1 MNLNDRLKKHHITLQ
16 KKYGQNF
23 IGDPTLLARIA
34 DVCSWEAHDR
44 ALEIGPG
51 AGTLTRAIAERAEEV
66 LAVEIDR
73 RLAPLLE
80 ETLAET
86 ENVHLVFTDALKADL
101 DRLMQEELGWDGRYK
116 LVANLPYYIT
126 TPLIMHVLE
135 DCKKVSELVIMVQKE
150 VGERLTAAPGSKA
163 YGAVTV
169 MVQYAAVATRAFDVG
184 RRAFIPAPEVDS
196 TILHLVPYENRP
208 LQAKDDALL
217 RRTVKAAF
225 SQRRKTLR
233 NSLQSL
239 GLDKALIASALAEV
253 GIDDARRAETVSVA
267 EFVALADAFYEKGGL
282 S

>member
-23 IGDPTLLARIA
+23 IGDPALLERIA
-34 DVCSWEAHDR
+34 TVCDWQPGDR

-51 AGTLTRAIAERAEEV
+51 AGTLTRAIAREAEEV

-80 ETLAET
+80 ETLADCA
-86 ENVHLVFTDALKADL
+86 NVRLVFTDALKADL
-101 DRLMQEELGWDGRYK
+101 DALMRDTLGWDGRYK
-116 LVANLPYYIT
+116 LIANLPYYIT

-135 DCKKVSELVIMVQKE
+135 DSEKVSELVIMVQKE
-150 VGERLTAAPGSKA
+150 VGERLCAAPGSKA

-169 MVQYAAVATRAFDVG
+169 MVQYAATVAHAFDVG
-184 RRAFIPAPEVDS
+184 RHAFVPAPEVDS
-196 TILHLVPYENRP
+196 TILHLIPYEKRP
-208 LQAKDDALL
+208 IQAQSDAVL
-217 RRTVKAAF
+217 RRVVKAAF

-233 NSLQSL
+233 NSLSSL
-239 GLDKALIASALAEV
+239 GCDKALIKQALEAA
-253 GIDDARRAETVSVA
+253 GIEDSRRAETLSVA
-267 EFVALADAFYEKGGL
+267 EFVALADAFYEGGL

>member
-23 IGDPTLLARIA
+23 IGDPALLERIA
-34 DVCSWEAHDR
+34 TVCDWQPGDR

-51 AGTLTRAIAERAEEV
+51 AGTLTRAIAREAEEV

-80 ETLAET
+80 ETLADCA
-86 ENVHLVFTDALKADL
+86 NVHLVFTDALKADL
-101 DRLMQEELGWDGRYK
+101 DALMRGTLGWDGRYK
-116 LVANLPYYIT
+116 LIANLPYYIT

-135 DCKKVSELVIMVQKE
+135 DSEKVSELVIMVQKE
-150 VGERLTAAPGSKA
+150 VGERLCAAPGSKA

-169 MVQYAAVATRAFDVG
+169 MVQYAATVARAFDVG
-184 RRAFIPAPEVDS
+184 RHAFVPAPEVDS
-196 TILHLVPYENRP
+196 TILHLIPYEKRP
-208 LQAKDDALL
+208 IQAQSDAVL
-217 RRTVKAAF
+217 RRVVKAAF

-233 NSLQSL
+233 NSLSSL
-239 GLDKALIASALAEV
+239 GCDKALIKQALEAASIE
-253 GIDDARRAETVSVA
+253 DSRRAETPSVA
-267 EFVALADAFYEKGGL
+267 EFVALADAFYEGGL

>member
-23 IGDPTLLARIA
+23 IGDPALLERIA
-34 DVCSWEAHDR
+34 TVCDWQPGDR

-51 AGTLTRAIAERAEEV
+51 AGTLTRAIAREAEEV

-80 ETLAET
+80 ETLADCA
-86 ENVHLVFTDALKADL
+86 NVHLVFTDALKADL
-101 DRLMQEELGWDGRYK
+101 DALMRNTLGWDGRYK
-116 LVANLPYYIT
+116 LIANLPYYIT

-135 DCKKVSELVIMVQKE
+135 DSEKVSELVIMVQKE
-150 VGERLTAAPGSKA
+150 VGERLCAAPGSKA

-169 MVQYAAVATRAFDVG
+169 MVQYAATVARAFDVG
-184 RRAFIPAPEVDS
+184 RHAFVPAPEVDS
-196 TILHLVPYENRP
+196 TILHLIPYEKRP
-208 LQAKDDALL
+208 IQAQSDAVL
-217 RRTVKAAF
+217 RRVVKAAF

-233 NSLQSL
+233 NSLSSL
-239 GLDKALIASALAEV
+239 GCDKALIKQALEAASIE
-253 GIDDARRAETVSVA
+253 DSRRAETLSVA
-267 EFVALADAFYEKGGL
+267 EFVALADAFYEGGL

>member
-23 IGDPTLLARIA
+23 IGDPALLERIA
-34 DVCSWEAHDR
+34 TVCDWQPGDR

-51 AGTLTRAIAERAEEV
+51 AGTLTRAIAREAEEV

-80 ETLAET
+80 ETLADCA
-86 ENVHLVFTDALKADL
+86 NVHLVFTDALKADL
-101 DRLMQEELGWDGRYK
+101 DALMRDTLGWDGLYK
-116 LVANLPYYIT
+116 LIANLPYYIT

-135 DCKKVSELVIMVQKE
+135 DSEKVSELVIMVQKE
-150 VGERLTAAPGSKA
+150 VGERLCAAPGSKA

-169 MVQYAAVATRAFDVG
+169 MVQYAATVARAFDVG
-184 RRAFIPAPEVDS
+184 RHAFVPAPEVDS
-196 TILHLVPYENRP
+196 TILHLIPYEKRP
-208 LQAKDDALL
+208 IQAQSDAVL
-217 RRTVKAAF
+217 RRVVKAAF

-233 NSLQSL
+233 NSLSSL
-239 GLDKALIASALAEV
+239 GCDKALIKQALEAASIE
-253 GIDDARRAETVSVA
+253 DSRRAETLSVA
-267 EFVALADAFYEKGGL
+267 EFVALADAFYEGGL

>member
-23 IGDPTLLARIA
+23 IGDPALLERIA
-34 DVCSWEAHDR
+34 TVCDWQPGDR

-51 AGTLTRAIAERAEEV
+51 AGTLTRAIAREAEEV

-80 ETLAET
+80 ETLADCA
-86 ENVHLVFTDALKADL
+86 NVHLVFTDALKADL
-101 DRLMQEELGWDGRYK
+101 DALMRDTLGRDGRYK
-116 LVANLPYYIT
+116 LIANLPYYIT

-135 DCKKVSELVIMVQKE
+135 DSEKVSELVIMVQKE
-150 VGERLTAAPGSKA
+150 VGERLCAAPGSKA

-169 MVQYAAVATRAFDVG
+169 MVQYAATVARAFDVG
-184 RRAFIPAPEVDS
+184 RHAFVPAPEVDS
-196 TILHLVPYENRP
+196 TILHLIPYEKRP
-208 LQAKDDALL
+208 IQAQSDAVL
-217 RRTVKAAF
+217 RRVVKAAF

-233 NSLQSL
+233 NSLSSL
-239 GLDKALIASALAEV
+239 GCDKALIKQALEAASIE
-253 GIDDARRAETVSVA
+253 DSRRAETLSVA
-267 EFVALADAFYEKGGL
+267 EFVALADAFYEGGL

>member
-23 IGDPTLLARIA
+23 IGDPALLERIA
-34 DVCSWEAHDR
+34 TVCDWQPGDR

-51 AGTLTRAIAERAEEV
+51 AGTLTRAIAREAEEV

-80 ETLAET
+80 ETLADCA
-86 ENVHLVFTDALKADL
+86 NVHLVFTDALKADL
-101 DRLMQEELGWDGRYK
+101 DALMRYTLGWDGRYK
-116 LVANLPYYIT
+116 LIANLPYYIT

-135 DCKKVSELVIMVQKE
+135 DSEKVSELVIMVQKE
-150 VGERLTAAPGSKA
+150 VGERLCAAPGSKA

-169 MVQYAAVATRAFDVG
+169 MVQYAATVARAFDVG
-184 RRAFIPAPEVDS
+184 RHAFVPAPEVDS
-196 TILHLVPYENRP
+196 TILHLIPYEKRP
-208 LQAKDDALL
+208 IQAQSDAVL
-217 RRTVKAAF
+217 RRVVKAAF

-233 NSLQSL
+233 NSLSSL
-239 GLDKALIASALAEV
+239 GCDKALIKQALEAA
-253 GIDDARRAETVSVA
+253 GIEDSRRAETLSVA
-267 EFVALADAFYEKGGL
+267 EFVALADAFYEGGL

>member
-23 IGDPTLLARIA
+23 IGDPALLERIA
-34 DVCSWEAHDR
+34 TVCDWQPGDR

-51 AGTLTRAIAERAEEV
+51 AGTLTRAIAREAEEV

-80 ETLAET
+80 ETLADCA
-86 ENVHLVFTDALKADL
+86 NVHLVFTDALKADL
-101 DRLMQEELGWDGRYK
+101 DALMRDTLGWDGRYK
-116 LVANLPYYIT
+116 LIANLPYYIT

-135 DCKKVSELVIMVQKE
+135 DSEKVSELVIMVQKE
-150 VGERLTAAPGSKA
+150 VGERLCAAPGSKT

-169 MVQYAAVATRAFDVG
+169 MVQYAATVARAFDVG
-184 RRAFIPAPEVDS
+184 RHAFVPAPEVDS
-196 TILHLVPYENRP
+196 TILHLIPYEKRP
-208 LQAKDDALL
+208 IQAQSDAVL
-217 RRTVKAAF
+217 RRVVKAAF

-233 NSLQSL
+233 NSLSSL
-239 GLDKALIASALAEV
+239 GCDKALIKQALEAASIE
-253 GIDDARRAETVSVA
+253 DSRRAETLSVA
-267 EFVALADAFYEKGGL
+267 EFVALADAFYEGGL

>member
-23 IGDPTLLARIA
+23 IGDPALLERIA
-34 DVCSWEAHDR
+34 TVCDWQPGDR

-51 AGTLTRAIAERAEEV
+51 AGTLTRAIAREAEEV

-80 ETLAET
+80 ETLADCA
-86 ENVHLVFTDALKADL
+86 NVHLVFTDALKADL
-101 DRLMQEELGWDGRYK
+101 DALMRDTLGWDGRYK
-116 LVANLPYYIT
+116 LIANLPYYIT

-135 DCKKVSELVIMVQKE
+135 DSEKVSELVIMVQKE
-150 VGERLTAAPGSKA
+150 VGERLCAAPGSKA

-169 MVQYAAVATRAFDVG
+169 MVQYAATVARAFDVG
-184 RRAFIPAPEVDS
+184 RHAFVPAPEVDS
-196 TILHLVPYENRP
+196 TILHLIPYEKRP
-208 LQAKDDALL
+208 IQAQSDAVL
-217 RRTVKAAF
+217 RRVVKVAF

-233 NSLQSL
+233 NSLSSL
-239 GLDKALIASALAEV
+239 GCDKALIKQALEAASIE
-253 GIDDARRAETVSVA
+253 DSRRAETLSVA
-267 EFVALADAFYEKGGL
+267 EFVALADAFYEGGL

>member
-23 IGDPTLLARIA
+23 IGDPALLERIA
-34 DVCSWEAHDR
+34 TVCDWQPGDR

-51 AGTLTRAIAERAEEV
+51 AGTLTRAIAREAEEV

-80 ETLAET
+80 ETLADCA
-86 ENVHLVFTDALKADL
+86 NVHLVFTDALKTDL
-101 DRLMQEELGWDGRYK
+101 DALMRDTLGWDGRYK
-116 LVANLPYYIT
+116 LIANLPYYIT

-135 DCKKVSELVIMVQKE
+135 DSEKVSELVIMVQKE
-150 VGERLTAAPGSKA
+150 VGERLCAAPGSKA

-169 MVQYAAVATRAFDVG
+169 MVQYAATVARAFDVG
-184 RRAFIPAPEVDS
+184 RHAFVPAPEVDS
-196 TILHLVPYENRP
+196 TILRLIPYEKRP
-208 LQAKDDALL
+208 IQAQSDAVL
-217 RRTVKAAF
+217 RRVVKAAF

-233 NSLQSL
+233 NSLSSL
-239 GLDKALIASALAEV
+239 GCDKALIKQALEAASIE
-253 GIDDARRAETVSVA
+253 DSRRAETLSVA
-267 EFVALADAFYEKGGL
+267 EFVALADAFYEGGL

>member
-23 IGDPTLLARIA
+23 IGDPALLERIA
-34 DVCSWEAHDR
+34 TVCDWQPGDR

-51 AGTLTRAIAERAEEV
+51 AGTLTRAIAREAEEV

-80 ETLAET
+80 ETLADCA
-86 ENVHLVFTDALKADL
+86 NVHLVFTDALKADL
-101 DRLMQEELGWDGRYK
+101 DALMHDTLGWDGRYK
-116 LVANLPYYIT
+116 LIANLPYYIT

-135 DCKKVSELVIMVQKE
+135 DSEKVSELVIMVQKE
-150 VGERLTAAPGSKA
+150 VGERLCAAPGSKA

-169 MVQYAAVATRAFDVG
+169 MVQYAATVARAFDVG
-184 RRAFIPAPEVDS
+184 RHAFVPAPEVDS
-196 TILHLVPYENRP
+196 TILHLIPYEKRP
-208 LQAKDDALL
+208 IQAQSDAVL
-217 RRTVKAAF
+217 RRVVKAAF

-233 NSLQSL
+233 NSLSSL
-239 GLDKALIASALAEV
+239 GCDKALIKQALEAASIE
-253 GIDDARRAETVSVA
+253 DSRRAETLSVA
-267 EFVALADAFYEKGGL
+267 EFVALADAFYEGGL

>member
-23 IGDPTLLARIA
+23 IGDPALLERIA
-34 DVCSWEAHDR
+34 TVCDWQPGDR

-51 AGTLTRAIAERAEEV
+51 AGTLTRAIAREAEEV

-80 ETLAET
+80 ETLADCA
-86 ENVHLVFTDALKADL
+86 NVHLVFTDALKADL
-101 DRLMQEELGWDGRYK
+101 DALMRDTLGWDGRYK
-116 LVANLPYYIT
+116 LIANLPYYIT

-135 DCKKVSELVIMVQKE
+135 DSEKVSELVIMVQKE
-150 VGERLTAAPGSKA
+150 VGERLCAAPGSKA

-169 MVQYAAVATRAFDVG
+169 MVQYAATVARAFDVG
-184 RRAFIPAPEVDS
+184 RHAFVPAPEVDS
-196 TILHLVPYENRP
+196 TILHLIPYEKRP
-208 LQAKDDALL
+208 IQAQSDAVL
-217 RRTVKAAF
+217 RRVVKAAF

-233 NSLQSL
+233 NSLSSL
-239 GLDKALIASALAEV
+239 GCDKALIRQALEAA
-253 GIDDARRAETVSVA
+253 GIEDSRRAETLSVA
-267 EFVALADAFYEKGGL
+267 ELVALADAFYEGGL

>member
-23 IGDPTLLARIA
+23 IGDPALLERIA
-34 DVCSWEAHDR
+34 TVCDWQPGDR

-51 AGTLTRAIAERAEEV
+51 AGTLTRAIAREAEEV

-80 ETLAET
+80 ETLANCA
-86 ENVHLVFTDALKADL
+86 NVHLVFTDALKADL
-101 DRLMQEELGWDGRYK
+101 DALMRDTLGWDGRYK
-116 LVANLPYYIT
+116 LIANLPYYIT

-135 DCKKVSELVIMVQKE
+135 DSEKVSELVIMVQKE
-150 VGERLTAAPGSKA
+150 VGERLCAAPGSKA

-169 MVQYAAVATRAFDVG
+169 MVQYAATVARAFDVG
-184 RRAFIPAPEVDS
+184 RHAFVPAPEVDS
-196 TILHLVPYENRP
+196 TILHLIPYEKRP
-208 LQAKDDALL
+208 IQAQSDAVL
-217 RRTVKAAF
+217 RRVVKAAF

-233 NSLQSL
+233 NSLSSL
-239 GLDKALIASALAEV
+239 GCDKALIRQALEAA
-253 GIDDARRAETVSVA
+253 GIEDSRRAETLSVA
-267 EFVALADAFYEKGGL
+267 EFVALADAFYEGGL

>member
-23 IGDPTLLARIA
+23 IGDPALLERIA
-34 DVCSWEAHDR
+34 TVCDWQPGDR

-51 AGTLTRAIAERAEEV
+51 AGTLTRAIAREAEEV

-80 ETLAET
+80 ETLADCA
-86 ENVHLVFTDALKADL
+86 NVHLVFTDALKADL
-101 DRLMQEELGWDGRYK
+101 DALMRDTLSWDGRYK
-116 LVANLPYYIT
+116 LIANLPYYIT

-135 DCKKVSELVIMVQKE
+135 DSEKVSELVIMVQKE
-150 VGERLTAAPGSKA
+150 VGERLCAAPGSKA

-169 MVQYAAVATRAFDVG
+169 MVQYAATVARAFDVG
-184 RRAFIPAPEVDS
+184 RHAFVPAPEVDS
-196 TILHLVPYENRP
+196 TILHLIPYEKRP
-208 LQAKDDALL
+208 IQAQSDAVLH
-217 RRTVKAAF
+217 RVVKAAF

-233 NSLQSL
+233 NSLSSL
-239 GLDKALIASALAEV
+239 GCDKALIKQALEAASIE
-253 GIDDARRAETVSVA
+253 DSRRAETLSVA
-267 EFVALADAFYEKGGL
+267 EFVALADAFYEGGL

>member
-23 IGDPTLLARIA
+23 IGDPALLERIA
-34 DVCSWEAHDR
+34 TVCDWQPGDR

-51 AGTLTRAIAERAEEV
+51 AGTLTRAIAREAEEV

-80 ETLAET
+80 ETLADCA
-86 ENVHLVFTDALKADL
+86 NVHLVFTDALKANL
-101 DRLMQEELGWDGRYK
+101 DALMRDTLGWDGRYK
-116 LVANLPYYIT
+116 LIANLPYYIT

-135 DCKKVSELVIMVQKE
+135 DSEKVSELVIMVQKE
-150 VGERLTAAPGSKA
+150 VGERLCAAPGSKA

-169 MVQYAAVATRAFDVG
+169 MVQYAATVARAFDVG
-184 RRAFIPAPEVDS
+184 RHAFVPAPEVDS
-196 TILHLVPYENRP
+196 TILHLIPYEKRP
-208 LQAKDDALL
+208 IQAQSDAVL
-217 RRTVKAAF
+217 RRVVKAAF

-233 NSLQSL
+233 NSLSSL
-239 GLDKALIASALAEV
+239 GCDKALIKQALEAASIE
-253 GIDDARRAETVSVA
+253 DSRRAETLSVA
-267 EFVALADAFYEKGGL
+267 EFVALADAFYEGGL

>member
-23 IGDPTLLARIA
+23 IGDPALLERIA
-34 DVCSWEAHDR
+34 TVCDWQPGDR

-51 AGTLTRAIAERAEEV
+51 AGTLTRAIAREAEEV

-80 ETLAET
+80 ETLADCA
-86 ENVHLVFTDALKADL
+86 NVHLVFTDALKADL
-101 DRLMQEELGWDGRYK
+101 DVLMRDTLGWDGRYK
-116 LVANLPYYIT
+116 LIANLPYYIT

-135 DCKKVSELVIMVQKE
+135 DSEKVSELVIMVQKE
-150 VGERLTAAPGSKA
+150 VGERLCAAPGSKA

-169 MVQYAAVATRAFDVG
+169 MVQYAATVARAFDVG
-184 RRAFIPAPEVDS
+184 RHAFVPAPEVDS
-196 TILHLVPYENRP
+196 TILHLIPYEKRP
-208 LQAKDDALL
+208 IQAQSDAVM
-217 RRTVKAAF
+217 RRVVKAAF

-233 NSLQSL
+233 NSLSSL
-239 GLDKALIASALAEV
+239 GCDKALIKQALEAASIE
-253 GIDDARRAETVSVA
+253 DSRRAETLSVA
-267 EFVALADAFYEKGGL
+267 EFVALADAFYEGGL

>member
-23 IGDPTLLARIA
+23 IGDPALLERIA
-34 DVCSWEAHDR
+34 TVCDWQPGDR

-51 AGTLTRAIAERAEEV
+51 AGTLTRAIAREAEEV

-80 ETLAET
+80 ETLADCA
-86 ENVHLVFTDALKADL
+86 NVHLVFTDALKADL
-101 DRLMQEELGWDGRYK
+101 DALMRDTLSWDGRYK
-116 LVANLPYYIT
+116 LIANLPYYIT

-135 DCKKVSELVIMVQKE
+135 DSEKVSELVIMVQKE
-150 VGERLTAAPGSKA
+150 VGERLCAAPGSKA

-169 MVQYAAVATRAFDVG
+169 MVQYAATVARAFDVG
-184 RRAFIPAPEVDS
+184 RHAFVPAPEVDS
-196 TILHLVPYENRP
+196 TILRLIPYEKRP
-208 LQAKDDALL
+208 IQAQSDAVL
-217 RRTVKAAF
+217 RRVVKAAF

-233 NSLQSL
+233 NSLSSL
-239 GLDKALIASALAEV
+239 GCDKALIKQALEAASIE
-253 GIDDARRAETVSVA
+253 DSRRAETLSVA
-267 EFVALADAFYEKGGL
+267 EFVALADAFYEGGL

>member
-23 IGDPTLLARIA
+23 IGDPALLERIA
-34 DVCSWEAHDR
+34 TVCDWQPGDR

-51 AGTLTRAIAERAEEV
+51 AGTLTRAIAREAEEV

-80 ETLAET
+80 ETLADCV
-86 ENVHLVFTDALKADL
+86 NVHLVFTDALKADL
-101 DRLMQEELGWDGRYK
+101 DALMRDTLGWDGRYK
-116 LVANLPYYIT
+116 LIANLPYYIT

-135 DCKKVSELVIMVQKE
+135 DSEKVSELVIMVQKE
-150 VGERLTAAPGSKA
+150 VGERLCAAPGSKA

-169 MVQYAAVATRAFDVG
+169 MVQYAATVARAFDVG
-184 RRAFIPAPEVDS
+184 RHAFVPAPEVDS
-196 TILHLVPYENRP
+196 TILHLIPYEKRP
-208 LQAKDDALL
+208 IQAQNDAVL
-217 RRTVKAAF
+217 RRVVKAAF

-233 NSLQSL
+233 NSLSSL
-239 GLDKALIASALAEV
+239 GCDKALIKQALEAASIE
-253 GIDDARRAETVSVA
+253 DSRRAETLSVA
-267 EFVALADAFYEKGGL
+267 EFVALADAFYEGGL

>member
-23 IGDPTLLARIA
+23 IGDPALLERIA
-34 DVCSWEAHDR
+34 TVCDWQPGDR

-51 AGTLTRAIAERAEEV
+51 AGTLTRAIAREAEEV

-80 ETLAET
+80 ETLADCA
-86 ENVHLVFTDALKADL
+86 NVHLVFTDALKADL
-101 DRLMQEELGWDGRYK
+101 DALMRDTLGWDGRYK
-116 LVANLPYYIT
+116 LIANLPYYIT

-135 DCKKVSELVIMVQKE
+135 DSEKVSELVIMVQKE
-150 VGERLTAAPGSKA
+150 VGERLCAAPGSKA

-169 MVQYAAVATRAFDVG
+169 MVQYAATVARAFDVG
-184 RRAFIPAPEVDS
+184 RHAFVPSPEVDS
-196 TILHLVPYENRP
+196 TILHLIPYEKRP
-208 LQAKDDALL
+208 IQAQSDAVL
-217 RRTVKAAF
+217 RRVVMAAF

-233 NSLQSL
+233 NSLSSL
-239 GLDKALIASALAEV
+239 GCDKALIKQALEAASIE
-253 GIDDARRAETVSVA
+253 DSRRAETLSVA
-267 EFVALADAFYEKGGL
+267 EFVALADAFYEGGL

>member
-23 IGDPTLLARIA
+23 IGDPALLERIA
-34 DVCSWEAHDR
+34 TVCDWQPGDR

-51 AGTLTRAIAERAEEV
+51 AGTLTRAIAREAEEV

-80 ETLAET
+80 ETLADCA
-86 ENVHLVFTDALKADL
+86 NVHLVFTDALKADL
-101 DRLMQEELGWDGRYK
+101 DALMRDTLGWDGRYK
-116 LVANLPYYIT
+116 LIANLPYYIT

-135 DCKKVSELVIMVQKE
+135 DSEKVSELVIMVQKE
-150 VGERLTAAPGSKA
+150 VGERLCAAPGSKA

-169 MVQYAAVATRAFDVG
+169 MVQYAATVARAFDVG
-184 RRAFIPAPEVDS
+184 RHAFVPAPEVDS
-196 TILHLVPYENRP
+196 TILHLIPYEKRP
-208 LQAKDDALL
+208 IQAQSDAVL
-217 RRTVKAAF
+217 RHVVKAAF

-233 NSLQSL
+233 NSLSSL
-239 GLDKALIASALAEV
+239 GCDKALIKQALEAA
-253 GIDDARRAETVSVA
+253 GIEDSRRAETLSVA
-267 EFVALADAFYEKGGL
+267 EFVALADAFYEGGL

>member
-23 IGDPTLLARIA
+23 IGDPALLERIA
-34 DVCSWEAHDR
+34 TVCDWQPGDR

-51 AGTLTRAIAERAEEV
+51 AGTLTRAIAREAEEV

-80 ETLAET
+80 ETLADCA
-86 ENVHLVFTDALKADL
+86 NVHLVFTDALKADL
-101 DRLMQEELGWDGRYK
+101 DALMRDTLGWDGRYK
-116 LVANLPYYIT
+116 LIANLPYYIT

-135 DCKKVSELVIMVQKE
+135 DSEKVSELVIMVQKE
-150 VGERLTAAPGSKA
+150 VGERLCAAPGSKA

-169 MVQYAAVATRAFDVG
+169 MVQYAATVARAFDVG
-184 RRAFIPAPEVDS
+184 RHAFVPAPEVDS
-196 TILHLVPYENRP
+196 TILHLIPYEKRP
-208 LQAKDDALL
+208 IQAQSDAVL
-217 RRTVKAAF
+217 RRVVKAAF

-233 NSLQSL
+233 NSLSSL
-239 GLDKALIASALAEV
+239 GCDKALIKQALEAA
-253 GIDDARRAETVSVA
+253 GIEDSRRAETLFVA
-267 EFVALADAFYEKGGL
+267 EFVALADAFYEGGL

>member
-23 IGDPTLLARIA
+23 IGDPALLERIA
-34 DVCSWEAHDR
+34 TVCDWQPGDR

-51 AGTLTRAIAERAEEV
+51 AGTLTRAIAREAEEV

-80 ETLAET
+80 ETLADCA
-86 ENVHLVFTDALKADL
+86 NVHLVFTDALKADL
-101 DRLMQEELGWDGRYK
+101 DALMRDTLGWDGRYK
-116 LVANLPYYIT
+116 LIANLPYYIT

-135 DCKKVSELVIMVQKE
+135 DSEKVSELVIMVQKE
-150 VGERLTAAPGSKA
+150 VGERLCAAPGSKA

-169 MVQYAAVATRAFDVG
+169 MVQYAATVARAFAVG
-184 RRAFIPAPEVDS
+184 RHAVVPAPEVDS
-196 TILHLVPYENRP
+196 TILHLIPYEKRP
-208 LQAKDDALL
+208 IQAQSDAVL
-217 RRTVKAAF
+217 RRVVKAAF

-233 NSLQSL
+233 NSLSSL
-239 GLDKALIASALAEV
+239 GCDKALIRQALETA
-253 GIDDARRAETVSVA
+253 GIEDSRRAETLSVA
-267 EFVALADAFYEKGGL
+267 EFVALADAFYEGGL

>member
-23 IGDPTLLARIA
+23 IGDPALLERIA
-34 DVCSWEAHDR
+34 TVCDWQPGDR

-51 AGTLTRAIAERAEEV
+51 AGTLTRAIAREAEDV

-80 ETLAET
+80 ETLADCA
-86 ENVHLVFTDALKADL
+86 NVHLVFTDALKADL
-101 DRLMQEELGWDGRYK
+101 DALMRDTLGWDGRYK
-116 LVANLPYYIT
+116 LIANLPYYIT

-135 DCKKVSELVIMVQKE
+135 DSEKVSELVIMVQKE
-150 VGERLTAAPGSKA
+150 VGERLCAAPGSKA

-169 MVQYAAVATRAFDVG
+169 MVQYAATVARAFDVG
-184 RRAFIPAPEVDS
+184 RHAFVPAPEVDS
-196 TILHLVPYENRP
+196 TILHLIPYEKRP
-208 LQAKDDALL
+208 IQAQSDAVL
-217 RRTVKAAF
+217 RRVVKAAF

-233 NSLQSL
+233 NSLSSL
-239 GLDKALIASALAEV
+239 GCDKALIKQALEAASIE
-253 GIDDARRAETVSVA
+253 DSRRAETLSVA
-267 EFVALADAFYEKGGL
+267 EFVALADAFYEGGL